1 MYALGMLKYKTPEI
15 FYISVQ
21 INASCASLFLQVF
34 ALPCKIFSTFCHAGG
49 TGRPKEGP
57 PASAP
62 SFPSIPGVW
71 ERQGRLRGA
80 GRTHLEG
87 PLDASTVSARQSPLR
102 SRAQSA
108 AGPVPRSPT
117 LSGAAAAAAAAGRG
131 DQQPEGSLE
140 ILVREREV

>member
-1 MYALGMLKYKTPEI
+1 MLKCKSPEI

-21 INASCASLFLQVF
+21 IDMVNSASLASLFLKIF
-34 ALPCKIFSTFCHAGG
+34 ALLCKISSAFSHPGG
-49 TGRPKEGP
+49 TVRLEIGCSAG
-57 PASAP
+57 AP
-62 SFPSIPGVW
+62 SLPSIPGGW
-71 ERQGRLRGA
+71 EQQGRLRGA

-87 PLDASTVSARQSPLR
+87 PLDASTASARQSPLR

-117 LSGAAAAAAAAGRG
+117 LSGAVAAAAAAGARR
-131 DQQPEGSLE
+131 PAAEGRLE